1 MRIEEKEVYKEQV
14 INGLAA
20 IVKELKEIRNEIIE
34 LKKMEVEILKLLNTI
49 SYRYWRVNQ
58 DKLGNDRNGKKEERV
73 EKVEKVEKVKKPY
86 YDEEE
91 II

>member
-1 MRIEEKEVYKEQV
+1 M
-14 INGLAA
+14 
-20 IVKELKEIRNEIIE
+20 
-34 LKKMEVEILKLLNTI
+34 
-49 SYRYWRVNQ
+49 NQ